1 MFHELATTIPIHFNL
16 LSEGPDRGQAH
27 HEKRREVG
35 LLK

>member
-16 LSEGPDRGQAH
+16 LSEGLDRGQAH
-27 HEKRREVG
+27 HENRWDVA